1 MRHASPPA
9 DRRSLYALG
18 GLLVL
23 CFGVSALGSAVTLPA
38 VRSWYPT
45 LEKPAFTPPDW
56 VFGPV
61 RSVLYAAMAVAAW
74 RVWRSVGDAEQR
86 RLALRIFALQL
97 LLNLAWS
104 FAFFGARSPGAGVVV
119 IVLLEVSIL
128 WTIALFAR
136 LDRPAAWL
144 MAPYAA
150 WVAYAAVLNI
160 SILRLN

>member
-1 MRHASPPA
+1 MNRAISPA
-9 DRRSLYALG
+9 DRRSLFALAG
-18 GLLVL
+18 CLVL
-23 CFGVSALGSAVTLPA
+23 CFGVAALGSAVTLPA
-38 VRSWYPT
+38 VQSWYPT
-45 LEKPAFTPPDW
+45 LRKPAFTPPNW

-61 RSVLYAAMAVAAW
+61 WTVLYAMMAVAAW
-74 RVWRSVGDAEQR
+74 RAWRSVGNPERR

-104 FAFFGARSPGAGVVV
+104 FVFFGAKSLSAGVAV
-119 IVLLEVSIL
+119 ILLLEAAIL

-144 MAPYAA
+144 LAPYGA
-150 WVAYAAVLNI
+150 WVAYAALLNI